1 MILYLIC
8 VHFVLWVI
16 LLAFLSSADF
26 FLQTFFQKYHQSV
39 KQFRSRS
46 VEPDQDAH
54 CLHFF
59 GYQQMALDAKVL
71 KTLANGEL

>member
-1 MILYLIC
+1 MC
-8 VHFVLWVI
+8 VHFVPWVI

-26 FLQTFFQKYHQSV
+26 FFQTFFQKYHQSV

-54 CLHFF
+54 CLHFL
-59 GYQQMALDAKVL
+59 GYQQMTLDAKVL
-71 KTLANGEL
+71 ETLANVTL

>member
-26 FLQTFFQKYHQSV
+26 FLQTFFQKYYQSV
-39 KQFRSRS
+39 KQFWSRS
-46 VEPDQDAH
+46 VESDQDAY
-54 CLHFF
+54 CLHFL

-71 KTLANGEL
+71 KTLANVKL